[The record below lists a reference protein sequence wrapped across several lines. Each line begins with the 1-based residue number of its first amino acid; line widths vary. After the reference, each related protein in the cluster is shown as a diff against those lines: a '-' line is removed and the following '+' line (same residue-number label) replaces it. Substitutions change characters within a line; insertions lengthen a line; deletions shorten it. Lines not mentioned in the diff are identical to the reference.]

1 MGYLN
6 LPGHRNPWDDPVA
19 AVLDPR
25 DIHMPADR
33 RTGEQPPPANG
44 VRDGFPPGSSEHLL
58 AIEARYCGAGATYL
72 AGSGTDAFGTM
83 PGISLH
89 IELEL
94 LVKTCLTPRQA
105 LAAATSNVG
114 ASFHWRTT
122 GEIKPGYDA
131 DLVVLDADPTRDIA
145 NAKRVRSVVLAGKVL
160 DLEALRR
167 LPAQR

>member
-1 MGYLN
+1 MEYLH

-19 AVLDPR
+19 ALLDPR
-25 DIHMPADR
+25 DIHLPADR
-33 RTGEQPPPANG
+33 HTGEQTLPANA

-58 AIEARYCGAGATYL
+58 AIEARYCRAGATYL

-94 LVKTCLTPRQA
+94 LVKACLTPRQA

-114 ASFHWRTT
+114 ALLSWRTT
-122 GEIKPGYDA
+122 GEITRGYDA
-131 DLVVLDADPTRDIA
+131 DLVVLDADPTLDIA
-145 NAKRVRSVVLAGKVL
+145 NAKRVRHVVLAGKVL

-167 LPAQR
+167 LPAQ